1 MENIR
6 IEVSQEESISER
18 IKRAR
23 ENLRG
28 YTEEKYPVGDM
39 IIDLGYMIDYI
50 KYSFREF
57 DRIEAENQR
66 LKEQLKD
73 YENVLKDYADGDFY
87 EADINLLTNP
97 LTNKEEVFSVD
108 IQDKKGN
115 VIYTKAQETLTKW
128 EDK

>member
-1 MENIR
+1 MTKETT
-6 IEVSQEESISER
+6 QEE
-18 IKRAR
+18 
-23 ENLRG
+23 
-28 YTEEKYPVGDM
+28 EKEAYNRKFLDYCEVFG
-39 IIDLGYMIDYI
+39 IDSKKCIQEYYHDIVLNSDEY
-50 KYSFREF
+50 KKL
-57 DRIEAENQR
+57 EAENQR

-115 VIYTKAQETLTKW
+115 VIYTKAQETLKKW
-128 EDK
+128 EE